1 MDDSLLAELLKY
13 VGATG
18 AGGVITA
25 FVVRF
30 VYRKLVEEGAAAQR
44 AAWEVEFIALLRAEI
59 ERLATVNRDLYAQA
73 AEMHRRTI
81 QLITENTEMK
91 QKLAQIEAAERW
103 PALEQEES

>member
-73 AEMHRRTI
+73 AEYREHRD
-81 QLITENTEMK
+81 
-91 QKLAQIEAAERW
+91 EAETGSDR
-103 PALEQEES
+103 SG

>member
-59 ERLATVNRDLYAQA
+59 
-73 AEMHRRTI
+73 

-103 PALEQEES
+103 PAAEQEGS

>member
-30 VYRKLVEEGAAAQR
+30 VYRLS
-44 AAWEVEFIALLRAEI
+44 
-59 ERLATVNRDLYAQA
+59 
-73 AEMHRRTI
+73 
-81 QLITENTEMK
+81 LIH
-91 QKLAQIEAAERW
+91 I
-103 PALEQEES
+103 